1 MIAHQVQGKALRV
14 LAVDDEPALCKV
26 VARLLG
32 VEGHTVVV
40 AYSAEDAIA
49 SLVQATFDLII
60 ADLGLGPASL
70 NGWDLAEHVKRSYPA
85 TRFVLATGWG
95 PQISPAEARARG
107 VEKVIS
113 KPYKLSELRDI
124 VLAAQ

>member
-1 MIAHQVQGKALRV
+1 MITQQVEQKALRV

-26 VARLLG
+26 VSRLLA

-40 AYSAEDAIA
+40 AYSAEDAIV
-49 SLVQATFDLII
+49 SLQEGAFDLII
-60 ADLGLGPASL
+60 ADLGLGPSSL

-95 PQISPAEARARG
+95 PQISPAQARARG
-107 VEKVIS
+107 VDKVIS

-124 VLAAQ
+124 VLGVL